1 MGLFIFVF
9 SMRLALNVL
18 LVVLFLFSNAPRS
31 SGSDNSDQIV
41 AHAGDAN
48 RLTFAEAME
57 NSNDERMITSF
68 TSASQLSS
76 SQFFL
81 IANVF
86 IEGSSEEMNPPKE
99 DLKIYKLNVAF
110 LI

>member
-1 MGLFIFVF
+1 MRQPQNVF
-9 SMRLALNVL
+9 

-57 NSNDERMITSF
+57 NSNDDQMITC
-68 TSASQLSS
+68 TSASELSS

-81 IANVF
+81 IPNVF
-86 IEGSSEEMNPPKE
+86 IDGPSEEKSPPKE
-99 DLKIYKLNVAF
+99 NFKIYKLNVAF

>member
-1 MGLFIFVF
+1 
-9 SMRLALNVL
+9 MRLALNVL

-41 AHAGDAN
+41 AHAGDTN

-81 IANVF
+81 IPNVF
-86 IEGSSEEMNPPKE
+86 IEGSSEEMNPPKG